1 MDDKDKN
8 QTEADA
14 AANAAADASAEAE
27 AAGNGQH
34 SEAAEATEETS
45 PEQADAP
52 SPDAGAAPET
62 VETMREQL
70 LRALADAENVRRRAK
85 KDVQDA
91 GQYAISNFARDLLS
105 VADNMSRALSA
116 IPAESRAENE
126 ALAAIADGVEMTARE
141 LEAVFERHRIKP
153 IDPMGERFD
162 YNLHQAMF
170 ENTETDQP
178 DGTVVQVLQVG
189 YMIGERLLR
198 PAMVGV
204 AKGGGAAS
212 DAGSVEETDDQRGNK
227 LDTTA

>member
-14 AANAAADASAEAE
+14 AANAAADASAAAE

-105 VADNMSRALSA
+105 VADNMSRALTA
-116 IPAESRAENE
+116 IPAELREENE
-126 ALAAIADGVEMTARE
+126 ALSAIADGVEMTARE
-141 LEAVFERHRIKP
+141 LENVFERHRIKR

-162 YNLHQAMF
+162 YNMHQAMF

-178 DGTVVQVLQVG
+178 DGTIVQVMQVG

-204 AKGGGAAS
+204 AKGGGAVPQPEA
-212 DAGSVEETDDQRGNK
+212 DADNDDSRGSNV
-227 LDTTA
+227 DTSA